1 MPPIS
6 AAQVMSVLS
15 SEAASVTS
23 PSLSPSPCRMRL
35 NTGCLATAATR
46 PLISPKTMI
55 PRVENAKAEMSA
67 KPNIEPACAAK
78 TSWLMST
85 KPPTAVMI
93 PRVSS
98 IGFKLVLNPLEVACM
113 RSQRC
118 GRSVVG
124 RAQDRSDLRGIGRPG
139 LRQRL
144 GARLQLVADAGAHR
158 LRVGGGQMPLRRLLV
173 DKCPLGGER
182 PCLADILKVRLRA
195 LRTGGEH
202 QKQEQQF
209 TRHGRKTVPRTNR
222 SA

>member
-23 PSLSPSPCRMRL
+23 PSLSPSRWRMRL

-55 PRVENAKAEMSA
+55 PMVENANAEMSA

-85 KPPTAVMI
+85 NPPTAVMI

-98 IGFKLVLNPLEVACM
+98 IGFKLVLDALEVACV
-113 RSQRC
+113 RSQRR
-118 GRSVVG
+118 GRRVVG
-124 RAQDRSDLRGIGRPG
+124 RAQDRADLCGIGRLR

-144 GARLQLVADAGAHR
+144 RARLQLIADAGAHR
-158 LRVGGGQMPLRRLLV
+158 LRISGGQMPLRRLLV
-173 DKCPLGGER
+173 DQRPFGGER
-182 PCLADILKVRLRA
+182 PCLADTLKVRLRA
-195 LRTGGEH
+195 LRTGGQR

-209 TRHGRKTVPRTNR
+209 TRHC
-222 SA
+222 